1 VTNLEM
7 NLPVDHAESRL
18 QFWLWPRRTE
28 ARYEITVVSSKY
40 RGCLR
45 RYVIS
50 RGKCAQ
56 NSRPSGY

>member
-1 VTNLEM
+1 MTNFEM
-7 NLPVDHAESRL
+7 ILTVDHADSRL
-18 QFWLWPRRTE
+18 QFWLWLRRTE
-28 ARYEITVVSSKY
+28 ERYEITVVLSKY

-56 NSRPSGY
+56 NSRPLG